1 MEVDDQNDPNFY
13 SLLSRLFFYTLS
25 TVMHSSSNH
34 GRCHIVTFEVTSYAT
49 TSCEVALKKH
59 SSVVGLFKRKARSI
73 YLFINGKGVGMQTIE
88 LYSRHETP
96 KNKNHA
102 LIHPRN
108 ALKIKVLGN
117 HESIMR

>member
-1 MEVDDQNDPNFY
+1 MEVDDQNDPNF
-13 SLLSRLFFYTLS
+13 LRLFFYTLS

-49 TSCEVALKKH
+49 TSCEMALKKH
-59 SSVVGLFKRKARSI
+59 SSVVGLFERKARSI

-96 KNKNHA
+96 KKQ
-102 LIHPRN
+102 
-108 ALKIKVLGN
+108 
-117 HESIMR
+117 ESCFNPPTECLEA